1 MTASYAVIPGAGCAG
16 LTWAQVADD
25 LGAVVLPA
33 PVRGDIPAIAAAM
46 EGAVAELPSP
56 RVVVGAS
63 FGAMVALEL
72 ARRIEIDAL
81 VLVAAGFGIEV
92 SEALIEWMV
101 RNPPNLW
108 HKMAKICLGGREEPA
123 LIDAIVED
131 YEAGGREEHIVHSRA
146 LQAYEPEPLPEPPP
160 TLVLWGVNDRAVPVE
175 AHLELA
181 RECRGALVPV
191 DGAAHVPFLEQPRVV
206 SEWIR
211 RATTLVGVT
220 AVGER

>member
-1 MTASYAVIPGAGCAG
+1 MSTSYAVIPGAGCAG
-16 LTWAQVADD
+16 LTWRQVADD
-25 LGAVVLPA
+25 LGAAVLPA
-33 PVRGDIPAIAAAM
+33 PVQTDIPAIAAAM
-46 EGAVAELPSP
+46 EPAIVALPAP

-92 SEALIEWMV
+92 SDALIDWMV
-101 RNPPNLW
+101 RNPPDLW
-108 HKMAKICLGGREEPA
+108 PKMAKICLGGRDDPA

-131 YEAGGREEHIVHSRA
+131 YVAGGREEHIVHSRA
-146 LQAYEPEPLPEPPP
+146 LQAYEPEPLADPPP

-181 RECRGALVPV
+181 RRCRGALVPV
-191 DGAAHVPFLEQPRVV
+191 DGAAHVPFLEQPRVAT
-206 SEWIR
+206 EWIR
-211 RATTLVGVT
+211 RADP
-220 AVGER
+220 